1 MAGAG
6 AGLPRRTRGVC
17 PGPLPTMRPAP
28 GARFE
33 NYRPGLRGWHPA
45 LRWGPGAGDPWEP
58 DARRLCRPG
67 AGWPLCVEL
76 CPPCA
81 SAGVLTPSTVARD
94 LTRESGLHRG
104 DQVKVRPSG

>member
-33 NYRPGLRGWHPA
+33 NYRPGLRGRHPA
-45 LRWGPGAGDPWEP
+45 LRWGPGAGGWRPLGTGCTSSLPPRRWLAVMCGIVSPMCVCWSPDPEH
-58 DARRLCRPG
+58 R
-67 AGWPLCVEL
+67 
-76 CPPCA
+76 
-81 SAGVLTPSTVARD
+81 ST
-94 LTRESGLHRG
+94 
-104 DQVKVRPSG
+104 

>member
-33 NYRPGLRGWHPA
+33 NYRPGLRGRRP
-45 LRWGPGAGDPWEP
+45 LGTGCTSSLPPRRWLAVMCGIVSPMCVGWSPDPEH
-58 DARRLCRPG
+58 R
-67 AGWPLCVEL
+67 
-76 CPPCA
+76 
-81 SAGVLTPSTVARD
+81 ST
-94 LTRESGLHRG
+94 
-104 DQVKVRPSG
+104 